1 VKCCYAL
8 RTLSIHGEPGDC
20 RKEIK
25 IRCRSEVSIDADKMV
40 MWLRNVDRHLLN
52 QGTSTVDGANA

>member
-1 VKCCYAL
+1 
-8 RTLSIHGEPGDC
+8 LSIHGEPGDC